1 MPVSKRAL
9 LAGAVGAIAGLSTK
23 AMAQAQKK
31 SKTVTQVGE
40 GEAVWL
46 NSKTGKLQKSNSKVS
61 AAKHQTLIA
70 GGTKEI
76 PSGAVIYKQ
85 GGKMY
90 MFEPSAASNAAAA
103 ANFQDQF
110 DDWANQ

>member
-1 MPVSKRAL
+1 MSISKRVL
-9 LAGAVGAIAGLSTK
+9 LAGAASAVAGLSSE
-23 AMAQAQKK
+23 ALAQAQKK

-40 GEAVWL
+40 GETLWL

-61 AAKHQTLIA
+61 ATKHQAVMA
-70 GGTKEI
+70 GGAKEI

-90 MFEPSAASNAAAA
+90 MFDPSAASNAAAA